1 MWYVAQVQAGRESST
16 LEMCRRLVPPS
27 VMEDCFMPE
36 YEVMWKIRGEW
47 RLVKRLLFP
56 GYLFFVTDDPEAL
69 NRELSRVPMPI
80 RLLGNEENS
89 FFPLTGKERDWFLS
103 FMDGNGT
110 TEQADVDVG
119 ATLVAVDLADVA
131 LEAHER
137 TARDGDLV
145 TAYVALA
152 HAHGMVAASV
162 GLEIVRKSA

>member
-103 FMDGNGT
+103 
-110 TEQADVDVG
+110 
-119 ATLVAVDLADVA
+119 LI
-131 LEAHER
+131 H
-137 TARDGDLV
+137 
-145 TAYVALA
+145 
-152 HAHGMVAASV
+152 
-162 GLEIVRKSA
+162 I

>member
-16 LEMCRRLVPPS
+16 LEMCCRLVPPS

-89 FFPLTGKERDWFLS
+89 FFPLTDKERAGSCRSW
-103 FMDGNGT
+103 T
-110 TEQADVDVG
+110 
-119 ATLVAVDLADVA
+119 ATDTVRMS
-131 LEAHER
+131 E
-137 TARDGDLV
+137 
-145 TAYVALA
+145 
-152 HAHGMVAASV
+152 
-162 GLEIVRKSA
+162 GLHKR

>member
-80 RLLGNEENS
+80 GSGGIAEKRSPRPDFALLNRRRL
-89 FFPLTGKERDWFLS
+89 
-103 FMDGNGT
+103 
-110 TEQADVDVG
+110 
-119 ATLVAVDLADVA
+119 
-131 LEAHER
+131 
-137 TARDGDLV
+137 
-145 TAYVALA
+145 
-152 HAHGMVAASV
+152 
-162 GLEIVRKSA
+162 

>member
-103 FMDGNGT
+103 FMDGSHTVRMSEGYIAGDKIT
-110 TEQADVDVG
+110 VTRSRSWASR
-119 ATLVAVDLADVA
+119 ATSARSTATSAAPTSTSACSVAPSPP
-131 LEAHER
+131 
-137 TARDGDLV
+137 
-145 TAYVALA
+145 
-152 HAHGMVAASV
+152 ASAW
-162 GLEIVRKSA
+162 KS